1 MEALLAGL
9 FYVLWRG
16 IAIGIMISAPMGPVG
31 MLCIQR
37 TLSKGRLTGLYTGIG
52 AAASD
57 LFYCL
62 LTGFGLSFIED
73 FLTRNQNII
82 QLLGSAVLIGFAIY
96 LLRKN
101 PVASLRAQG
110 EPESSTPHK
119 DILGGFLFTFS
130 NPLILFLIVGLFAR
144 FNFLDAGL
152 RWYIYILG
160 YIAIAAGALGWW
172 WMVTYF
178 VNKVRAHFNVRSMW
192 LINRIIGL
200 VILIFGLVGLITGI
214 SAMAS
219 AAEIISCSNPS
230 RGFSLWGYDV
240 TDASLTLDGE
250 KKARFQLSETGSSPD
265 SPMTLTWCGS
275 AQGKEGWE
283 LRVQGDTDTLIL
295 RFHTTEADI
304 RDPFGPEP
312 HMEVNVTDPGG
323 NLIARGVFD
332 KVDTGKGINRFQ
344 LKRDDTAWCLSAGH
358 RPGGRK
364 LDFQYSI
371 DITSLSF
378 IPLSD
383 TRLSIRDIELTTY
396 SAPGSEQYSEPDSL
410 AVRTRRAGESGD
422 LLAGE
427 WQVYDRTLEESLL
440 RMGGDY
446 RLYILPDTEGW
457 TGYYASGA
465 EVCPEMWTTGRVKM
479 IIRPTS
485 FSDRYTAEWRDARGL
500 PMARDITATLDDD
513 EMILTIHFP
522 YQQSELRLKRLSP
535 ASD

>member
-9 FYVLWRG
+9 LYVLWRG
-16 IAIGIMISAPMGPVG
+16 IAIGVMISAPMGPVG

-57 LFYCL
+57 LIYCL

-73 FLTRNQNII
+73 FLTRNQNVI
-82 QLLGSAVLIGFAIY
+82 QLLGSGVLIGFAIY

-101 PVASLRAQG
+101 PVTSLRTRG
-110 EPESSTPHK
+110 EPDSSTPHK

-160 YIAIAAGALGWW
+160 YISIAAGALGWW

-178 VNKVRAHFNVRSMW
+178 VNKVRAHFNVRSLW
-192 LINRIIGL
+192 LINRVIGV
-200 VILIFGLVGLITGI
+200 VILIFGIVGLVTGI

-230 RGFSLWGYDV
+230 RGYAPWGYDI
-240 TDASLTLDGE
+240 TDTALTLADE
-250 KKARFQLSETGSSPD
+250 NEAQFRLSETDSSPS
-265 SPMTLTWCGS
+265 SPMSLTWCGS
-275 AQGKEGWE
+275 AQGKKGWE
-283 LRVQGDTDTLIL
+283 LRVQGDNDTLTL
-295 RFHTTEADI
+295 HFHTTEADR
-304 RDPFGPEP
+304 RDPLGSRP
-312 HMEVNVTDPGG
+312 HLEVDITDMQG
-323 NLIARGVFD
+323 NIIARRLFD
-332 KVDTGKGINRFQ
+332 KVDTDKGINRFR
-344 LKRDDTAWCLSAGH
+344 LKREGMAWSLRAGN
-358 RPGGRK
+358 RPGGNT
-364 LDFQYSI
+364 LDFHYAI

-378 IPLSD
+378 APLED
-383 TRLSIRDIELTTY
+383 TRLDIRDIELITHSDPRSGFY
-396 SAPGSEQYSEPDSL
+396 AEPDSL
-410 AVRTRRAGESGD
+410 AERVRRAGEAGD

-440 RMGGDY
+440 RIGGDY

-465 EVCPEMWTTGRVKM
+465 GVCPDSWTPGRVKM
-479 IIRPTS
+479 RIHTTS
-485 FSDRYTAEWRDARGL
+485 FPDHYATEWHDAMGL
-500 PMARDITATLDDD
+500 PMTHDIIATLDDE
-513 EMILTIHFP
+513 EMVLTIRFP

-535 ASD
+535 LPD